1 MAPRSSGGSTASGGT
16 TGSSATS
23 SWGTSADVG
32 EELGDVLT
40 FKGLGEESGPVALN
54 GVTAGLDDLAEFLLL
69 FISKKLLMSLHYGRV
84 VTYRD
89 FEVSVV
95 EEECSVCAN
104 ESVLFFSFE
113 SRWCNLSHFSYLI
126 IY

>member
-1 MAPRSSGGSTASGGT
+1 MGPRAAFNDFIQNSIASSSIVVIATAEQVSHVDVLLRLLLLGLLLCGSSTASGGT

-23 SWGTSADVG
+23 SWGGSADVG

-69 FISKKLLMSLHYGRV
+69 LES
-84 VTYRD
+84 
-89 FEVSVV
+89 SVD
-95 EEECSVCAN
+95 
-104 ESVLFFSFE
+104 
-113 SRWCNLSHFSYLI
+113 
-126 IY
+126 